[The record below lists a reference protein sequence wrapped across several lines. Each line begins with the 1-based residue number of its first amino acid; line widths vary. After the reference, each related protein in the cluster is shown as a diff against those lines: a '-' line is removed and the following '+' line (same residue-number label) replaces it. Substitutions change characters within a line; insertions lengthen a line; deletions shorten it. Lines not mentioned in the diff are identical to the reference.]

1 MKKKLYKLLILSLF
15 IILSTMPLAAHDNEQ
30 EKSIEDILALIRQE
44 QSVNED
50 QAIDPDK
57 VSKNLLEEL
66 GDAVMSI
73 RHQDEREHQW
83 MDEMM
88 GGEGSESLRTMHI
101 AMGYRF
107 LRGDDRYGTP
117 FHGPGFRGPRFH
129 GPGMMKRGGGM
140 LMMFNSGD
148 HPYRG
153 RMGWGPF
160 SFMPLGEILFWLP
173 AIIVLGA
180 IITGAIIIIKRQR
193 TKTGPLDI
201 LKVRLAKG
209 EITVQEYEKLK
220 QDIL

>member
-30 EKSIEDILALIRQE
+30 EKRIEDILALIRQE

-57 VSKNLLEEL
+57 VSKDLLEEL

-107 LRGDDRYGTP
+107 LQGDDRLWHSISRTWLQRTEISRTGYDE
-117 FHGPGFRGPRFH
+117 
-129 GPGMMKRGGGM
+129 K
-140 LMMFNSGD
+140 
-148 HPYRG
+148 
-153 RMGWGPF
+153 RMGY
-160 SFMPLGEILFWLP
+160 
-173 AIIVLGA
+173 AHDV
-180 IITGAIIIIKRQR
+180 
-193 TKTGPLDI
+193 
-201 LKVRLAKG
+201 
-209 EITVQEYEKLK
+209 
-220 QDIL
+220 